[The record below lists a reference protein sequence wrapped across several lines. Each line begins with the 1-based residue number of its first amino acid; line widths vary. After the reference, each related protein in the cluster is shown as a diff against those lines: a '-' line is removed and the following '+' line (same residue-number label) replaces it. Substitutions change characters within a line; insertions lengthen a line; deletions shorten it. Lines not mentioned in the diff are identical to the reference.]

1 MKPARYQ
8 APHLQSGVQVA
19 PGRHLHEGPQL
30 QAGPQAQDIPLFLVA
45 TPGTVGFE
53 SRPLFVEFI

>member
-1 MKPARYQ
+1 MTPAHYQ

-19 PGRHLHEGPQL
+19 PGWHLHEGPHL

-45 TPGTVGFE
+45 TLGDVDFG
-53 SRPLFVEFI
+53 SRPLLVEFI

>member
-1 MKPARYQ
+1 MTLARCQ

-19 PGRHLHEGPQL
+19 PGWHLQEGPHL

-45 TPGTVGFE
+45 TLGDVDFG
-53 SRPLFVEFI
+53 SRPSLVEFI